1 MKRQTEKETKENRK
15 KALLA
20 TEWETAATEETVA
33 TEEETAATEKETAA
47 T

>member
-33 TEEETAATEKETAA
+33 AAATEKETAA